1 MTKIYATGTSGT
13 IGKHFSSRVSK
24 ISIDLENTLKSFS
37 IPDLGSTDSILH
49 AAGIVGAVKVNTNPE
64 KSHRIN
70 VVGASELAQYARD
83 KKIVKFVYVSSAH
96 VYASSKFILDENSSI
111 DPVSLYAKQKLE
123 AERNII
129 DIFEGAHEKLCIVRI
144 FSVLDWDM
152 SDSTLGGAIK
162 KLTKIKSHSVL
173 RNIDDVRDFL
183 TPKQVANALIAIT
196 NESSLTGI
204 VNLCSGVGTS
214 VVNAAQKMFE
224 SSGFKFPT
232 ERMVKG
238 NSNNPYM
245 VGSNSK
251 LTSYIP
257 NLDLNWDPSNLND
270 L

>member
-1 MTKIYATGTSGT
+1 
-13 IGKHFSSRVSK
+13 
-24 ISIDLENTLKSFS
+24 
-37 IPDLGSTDSILH
+37 
-49 AAGIVGAVKVNTNPE
+49 
-64 KSHRIN
+64 
-70 VVGASELAQYARD
+70 
-83 KKIVKFVYVSSAH
+83 
-96 VYASSKFILDENSSI
+96 
-111 DPVSLYAKQKLE
+111 
-123 AERNII
+123 
-129 DIFEGAHEKLCIVRI
+129 
-144 FSVLDWDM
+144 M

-162 KLTKIKSHSVL
+162 KLTEMNSHSVL

-224 SSGFKFPT
+224 SSGLKFPA

-238 NSNNPYM
+238 NSDNPYM

-257 NLDLNWDPSNLND
+257 NLDLNWNPSNLND

>member
-13 IGKHFSSRVSK
+13 IGKHFGSRVSK
-24 ISIDLENTLKSFS
+24 ISIDLENILKSFS

-49 AAGIVGAVKVNTNPE
+49 LAGIVGAVNVNTNPE

-70 VVGASELAQYARD
+70 VAGAIELAQYARD
-83 KKIVKFVYVSSAH
+83 KKIAKFVYVSSAH
-96 VYASSKFILDENSSI
+96 VYASSKFILDENSST
-111 DPVSLYAKQKLE
+111 DPESLYAKQKFE
-123 AERNII
+123 TERNII
-129 DIFEGAHEKLCIVRI
+129 NIFEGAHEKLCIVRI

-162 KLTKIKSHSVL
+162 KLTETNSETVL

-183 TPKQVANALIAIT
+183 TPKQVANALIAIA

-214 VVNAAQKMFE
+214 VMNAAQKMFE

-232 ERMVKG
+232 ERIVKG
-238 NSNNPYM
+238 NSNNPYI

-257 NLDLNWDPSNLND
+257 NLDLNWKPSNLNNF
-270 L
+270 

>member
-13 IGKHFSSRVSK
+13 IGKHFGSRVSK
-24 ISIDLENTLKSFS
+24 IFIDLENIVKSFS
-37 IPDLGSTDSILH
+37 IPDLESTDSILH
-49 AAGIVGAVKVNTNPE
+49 AAGIVGAVNVDTNPD

-70 VVGASELAQYARD
+70 VVGTTELAKYARD
-83 KKIVKFVYVSSAH
+83 KKIARFVYVSSAH
-96 VYASSKFILDENSSI
+96 VYASSNLILDENSST

-129 DIFEGAHEKLCIVRI
+129 GIFEDALEKLCIVRI
-144 FSVLDWDM
+144 FSVLDWDV

-162 KLTKIKSHSVL
+162 ELTKMKSRSVL

-183 TPKQVANALIAIT
+183 TPKQVANALISIT

-214 VVNAAQKMFE
+214 VVNAAEKMFE
-224 SSGFKFPT
+224 SSGFKFSA

-238 NSNNPYM
+238 NSNNPFM

-257 NLDLNWDPSNLND
+257 DLDLNWSPSNLNN